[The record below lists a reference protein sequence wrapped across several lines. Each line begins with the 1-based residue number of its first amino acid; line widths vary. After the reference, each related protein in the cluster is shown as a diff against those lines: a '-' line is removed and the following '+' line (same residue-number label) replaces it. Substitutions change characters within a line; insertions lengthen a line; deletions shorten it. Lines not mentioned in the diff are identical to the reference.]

1 MKTRKLFFTIA
12 VVAMVSSHCGLLS
25 NLSAESVSRASSK
38 SRSATRKT
46 APIRKSPK
54 SAPKSASKQKPA
66 PRETESVAI
75 EVLDTARNVD
85 YLSEIEKDVI
95 LEMNK
100 ARTNPKKYA
109 ELYIVPFAKKF
120 RSDGTY
126 MKNGVIMLTREGVAA
141 VNECIEEMSERKPV
155 GILRPEKGL
164 ALAAQS
170 HATSQAQAGGY
181 GHEGTDGSSPFTRIE
196 KYGVFHTAGEN
207 ISYGCKT
214 AREIVLQL
222 LVDDGVQNRGHR
234 KNLFNP
240 AFTQTGVGYAD
251 GHKVYKAECVITYAD
266 GYKEKS

>member
-1 MKTRKLFFTIA
+1 
-12 VVAMVSSHCGLLS
+12 MVSSHCGLLS
-25 NLSAESVSRASSK
+25 NLFGESVSRANSK
-38 SRSATRKT
+38 SRSNSQKITPVKKA
-46 APIRKSPK
+46 S
-54 SAPKSASKQKPA
+54 KSASRQKPA
-66 PRETESVAI
+66 PQETASVAI
-75 EVLDTARNVD
+75 EALDTARNVD

-196 KYGVFHTAGEN
+196 KYGAFHTAGEN
-207 ISYGCKT
+207 ISYGCKN
-214 AREIVLQL
+214 AREIVIQL
-222 LVDDGVQNRGHR
+222 LVDDGVKDRGHR
-234 KNLFNP
+234 KNVFNP
-240 AFTQTGVGYAD
+240 VFTQTGVGYAE
-251 GHKVYKAECVITYAD
+251 GHKLYKMECVITYAG